1 MKKQI
6 SRKRVAELLDIP
18 YSTINDWSKAE
29 VENWRY
35 KLVRFLQNL
44 TEDEIRIIKERDF
57 KIS

>member
-35 KLVRFLQNL
+35 KLVHFLQNL

-57 KIS
+57 KIG